1 MSIFHNEP
9 TTIAEWRSL
18 VLQGQDKAGVLLT
31 EVVEN
36 YMVLTLDA
44 FTTKIDLVTSVIAID
59 FLANIRVETLN
70 HANGLRSVGD
80 HCLIL
85 AGLFPDRAKRK
96 RVSADYFMHI
106 GQHAYYV
113 LSYAARSHKIDH
125 ILFYQLFENFAEL
138 IHVLSAMRDRPAF
151 YLNG

>member
-9 TTIAEWRSL
+9 TAIAEWRSL
-18 VLQGQDKAGVLLT
+18 VLEGQEKAGILLT
-31 EVVEN
+31 ETIEN
-36 YMVLTLDA
+36 YMVMTLDA
-44 FTTKIDLVTSVIAID
+44 FTAKIDLVTSVIAID
-59 FLANIRVETLN
+59 FLANVRVESLC

-113 LSYAARSHKIDH
+113 LSYAARSHQIDH
-125 ILFYQLFENFAEL
+125 ALFYQLFENFAEL
-138 IHVLSAMRDRPAF
+138 INILSAMRGKPAF
-151 YLNG
+151 YLQN